1 MTIPLTPGLCL
12 PSPPC
17 PQGPGCHTGMSA
29 DVTEETRKRESP
41 GPLGVSLHEDT
52 GFTHFCPCGWICGAD
67 RRLAEHSAI
76 PAESISRDGNFDPL
90 MEILQGC
97 FEQKDNNQH
106 SIRLHVTAFLMWQ
119 LG

>member
-1 MTIPLTPGLCL
+1 MSRRKQGKEKAQGL
-12 PSPPC
+12 SVFPC
-17 PQGPGCHTGMSA
+17 TKTQ
-29 DVTEETRKRESP
+29 
-41 GPLGVSLHEDT
+41 

-106 SIRLHVTAFLMWQ
+106 SIWLHVMAFLMWQ
-119 LG
+119 LGWAAAPCYSIIH